1 MKVSAVS
8 IKKLFTENEDLYEK
22 IVVSSIRQ
30 REIIE
35 SRAIQLEAFEDI
47 EDTDQLEQFDDVDH
61 DIEKPLIVAM
71 KELFNED
78 LEWEYISE

>member
-8 IKKLFTENEDLYEK
+8 IRKLFTENEDLYEK